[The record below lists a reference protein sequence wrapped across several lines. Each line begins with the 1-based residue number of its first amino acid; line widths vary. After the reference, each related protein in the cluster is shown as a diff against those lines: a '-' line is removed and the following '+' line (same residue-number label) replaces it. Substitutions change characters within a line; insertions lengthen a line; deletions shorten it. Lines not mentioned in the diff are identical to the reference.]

1 MRSPRLLIGWGREA
15 ADGSCGLP
23 GLGAIKNLPLMRVT
37 LAGRGA
43 AGVLPFLYDAERRR
57 STGISGE
64 VSLALRIDVILCQRK
79 TYGTIPVALPVLIS
93 VSFVW
98 RPFPLLRSLQCPPDG
113 KQGLGSC
120 FCAGAASRSCRSAR
134 RAACQCGRGIRCQES
149 SFAGAVASCAIIGG
163 GAWHRLAEN
172 AESEA
177 GVTCL
182 SLGLWQKRVVILRR
196 GLTPRP
202 VPSWSQPP

>member
-1 MRSPRLLIGWGREA
+1 MLVS
-15 ADGSCGLP
+15 
-23 GLGAIKNLPLMRVT
+23 
-37 LAGRGA
+37 
-43 AGVLPFLYDAERRR
+43 LYDAAGLR

-64 VSLALRIDVILCQRK
+64 VSPALRVDAILCQRR
-79 TYGTIPVALPVLIS
+79 TYGAIPVALPVLIS

-134 RAACQCGRGIRCQES
+134 RAACQCGLGIRCQES
-149 SFAGAVASCAIIGG
+149 FFAGAVASCAIIGG

-177 GVTCL
+177 GVTHL
-182 SLGLWQKRVVILRR
+182 ALGLWQKRVVIFQR
-196 GLTPRP
+196 GFTPRP
-202 VPSWSQPP
+202 VPSWSPPP